1 MKLKT
6 IKTLAIIQAVLLSS
20 YAPVA
25 LAATKQSPE
34 VAKLDNIEEVIYGA
48 AKASASLDSR
58 LKDLELKLFGI
69 TRKGTTTERLAAI
82 EKTLAY
88 GSGAA
93 TGKSA
98 GNRGITSVVDGERRG
113 GRLRP

>member
-1 MKLKT
+1 M
-6 IKTLAIIQAVLLSS
+6 
-20 YAPVA
+20 A

-48 AKASASLDSR
+48 PKANASLDSR

-93 TGKSA
+93 TSG
-98 GNRGITSVVDGERRG
+98 TLCRRWL
-113 GRLRP
+113 RL